1 LWAGKKIEAPFP
13 DLGFHARSSSYLLS
27 FLKMGKIPKIS
38 VPSSVNADVIRR
50 VENFKNRM
58 YDAVKKHNQTRLN
71 DIHDEAET
79 FLRDIPGSSIGEK
92 VILPADAAAP
102 PTAAPTTAPA
112 AAAVPDLIDFAAPA
126 PNAASQ
132 DEVLTALHRAEHRL
146 TAAKSI
152 IQLGNSVPDAVRAWA
167 VQHVMAAH

>member
-1 LWAGKKIEAPFP
+1 
-13 DLGFHARSSSYLLS
+13 
-27 FLKMGKIPKIS
+27 MGKIPKIS

-71 DIHDEAET
+71 DIHDEAEA

-102 PTAAPTTAPA
+102 TTAPA
-112 AAAVPDLIDFAAPA
+112 AAAVPDSIDFAAPA

>member
-1 LWAGKKIEAPFP
+1 
-13 DLGFHARSSSYLLS
+13 
-27 FLKMGKIPKIS
+27 MGKIPKIS
-38 VPSSVNADVIRR
+38 VPSSVSADVIRR

-71 DIHDEAET
+71 DIHDQVEA
-79 FLRDIPGSSIGEK
+79 FLRDIPGSNIGEK
-92 VILPADAAAP
+92 VILSADDAAP
-102 PTAAPTTAPA
+102 PTAAPVAP
-112 AAAVPDLIDFAAPA
+112 AVPDLIDFAAPA

>member
-1 LWAGKKIEAPFP
+1 
-13 DLGFHARSSSYLLS
+13 
-27 FLKMGKIPKIS
+27 MGKIPKIS
-38 VPSSVNADVIRR
+38 VPSSVSFDVIRR

-71 DIHDEAET
+71 DIHDQVEA
-79 FLRDIPGSSIGEK
+79 FLRDIPGSNIGEK
-92 VILPADAAAP
+92 VILSADAAAL
-102 PTAAPTTAPA
+102 PTTAPA

>member
-27 FLKMGKIPKIS
+27 FLQMGKIPKIS
-38 VPSSVNADVIRR
+38 VPSSVNFDVIRR

-71 DIHDEAET
+71 DIHDEAEA

-102 PTAAPTTAPA
+102 TATPAP
-112 AAAVPDLIDFAAPA
+112 AAVPDLIDFAAPA